1 MVKHEKESGAE
12 FVLKASGI
20 YRRLGTGAAQREV
33 LRNVELT
40 LKKGEFVAL
49 CGPSGSGKS
58 TLLYILGG
66 LDRPD
71 AGAVEIA
78 GKTLA
83 AADDDGLA
91 KLRNQLIGFVYQ
103 FHFLLPE
110 FTALENVLMPLWAR
124 GKRLSP
130 EDKDWAREL
139 LAWVGLADKT
149 RRLPRELSGGEQQRV
164 AIARALVGRPAL
176 LLADEPTGNL
186 DSANAKKV
194 YELFRKLNQGLQQT
208 ILVVTH
214 DEHWARACDR
224 VIYLLDGQIVGDGKK
239 DEQVV
244 TWGELT

>member
-1 MVKHEKESGAE
+1 MGKYEDRNDAE
-12 FVLKASGI
+12 CVLRARGI
-20 YRRLGTGAAQREV
+20 CRQLGTGAARREV
-33 LRNVELT
+33 LRGIDLT

-71 AGAVEIA
+71 AGVVEIA

-91 KLRNQLIGFVYQ
+91 KLRNRLIGFVYQ

-110 FTALENVLMPLWAR
+110 FSALENVLMPLWAR
-124 GKRLSP
+124 GKRLCR

-139 LAWVGLADKT
+139 LARVGLADKT
-149 RRLPRELSGGEQQRV
+149 HRLPRELSGGEQQRV
-164 AIARALVGRPAL
+164 AIARALVTRPAL

-194 YELFRKLNQGLQQT
+194 YELFRKVNQDLRQT

-214 DEHWARACDR
+214 DEQWAKASDR

-239 DEQVV
+239 EGQI
-244 TWGELT
+244 WGERA